1 MTPADPPNG
10 ERRSRA
16 SRFIGVCLVLQLAVP
31 VAWYLTPRDDYDP
44 RFAWRMFTSTAHIE
58 CLPVATVNGT
68 RVDLVRRFGQVWNH
82 RLEGGW
88 RFVLDAVT
96 ERLCAEGDAHV
107 TLQCVEV
114 TGRRKTLLG
123 PPCAG

>member
-1 MTPADPPNG
+1 MTQPDQGGPG
-10 ERRSRA
+10 TRA
-16 SRFIGVCLVLQLAVP
+16 TLFIAACLAVQVAVP

-44 RFAWRMFTSTAHIE
+44 RFAWRMFTSTAHVE
-58 CLPVATVNGT
+58 CRPTATVDGAP
-68 RVDLVRRFGQVWNH
+68 VDLVRRFGHVWHH

-96 ERLCAEGDAHV
+96 ERLCAGGDARV

-114 TGRRKTLLG
+114 TGRRKTLVG